1 MWFLNFTF
9 AQQTPLLIYY
19 PCLFLIYFLSGLGGS
34 FFNSIR
40 TGINKI
46 VFPDLNKF
54 FSQLSF
60 ELLLLTSFPSFFSS
74 IFTTDFF
81 SIFSHGIFHFDFHMN
96 SFIMGTTTNHI
107 YMFMFTEGTDM
118 TLCSSVLF
126 NVSP

>member
-9 AQQTPLLIYY
+9 AQPTPLLIYY

-60 ELLLLTSFPSFFSS
+60 ELLLL
-74 IFTTDFF
+74 ITDFF